1 MGDLRI
7 NRRLLLTAGSGVL
20 GVTVLNT
27 VTGCTSSD
35 QATAPAPSAASAPPA
50 GSAPAPSAAA
60 PAASGNVT
68 GDWRRVD
75 LDFVS
80 VYLLVRG
87 GEVAVVDTGNP
98 GSAASVED
106 GLKAAG
112 LGWGAVRHVILTHQH
127 QDHAGGLAEIAPLVG
142 ATLYAGEA
150 DVPGISAPGRQLT
163 PVKDGDEVFGL
174 QMIGTPGHTL
184 GHVSIFEPG
193 TGVLVAGDAL
203 RNQNVLEGSAPMYTA
218 DAAQAAASVK
228 RLAGLDVRAILPGH
242 GKPITSG
249 AREALQKLAA
259 TL

>member
-1 MGDLRI
+1 MSELRL

-27 VTGCTSSD
+27 LTGCTDAQPTPDAAATTATTGPSS
-35 QATAPAPSAASAPPA
+35 
-50 GSAPAPSAAA
+50 SAAA
-60 PAASGNVT
+60 PAADGNVT

-80 VYLLVRG
+80 VYLLIRG

-98 GSAASVED
+98 GSATAVED
-106 GLKAAG
+106 VLKAAG
-112 LGWGAVRHVILTHQH
+112 LGWGAVKHVILTHQH

-142 ATLYAGEA
+142 ATLYAGTA
-150 DVPGISAPGRQLT
+150 DVAGIGAAGKSLT
-163 PVKDGDEVFGL
+163 GVKDGDEVFGL

-203 RNQNVLEGSAPMYTA
+203 RNQNVLEGSAPQYTA

-228 RLAGLDVRAILPGH
+228 KLAALDVRAILPGH

>member
-1 MGDLRI
+1 MRDLRL
-7 NRRLLLTAGSGVL
+7 NRRLLLTTGSGVL

-27 VTGCTSSD
+27 LTGCTEARETPGTTP
-35 QATAPAPSAASAPPA
+35 ATTSAPST
-50 GSAPAPSAAA
+50 APSAAA
-60 PAASGNVT
+60 PAADGNVT

-80 VYLLVRG
+80 VYLLIRG

-98 GSAASVED
+98 GSAGSVED

-112 LGWGAVRHVILTHQH
+112 LGWGAVKHVILTHQH

-142 ATLYAGEA
+142 ATLYAGTA
-150 DVPGISAPGRQLT
+150 DVPGIPSPGRQLT
-163 PVKDGDEVFGL
+163 SVKDGDEVFGL

-203 RNQNVLEGSAPMYTA
+203 RNLNVLEGSAPQYTA

-228 RLAGLDVRAILPGH
+228 KLAALEVRAILPGH
-242 GKPITSG
+242 GRPITSG
-249 AREALQKLAA
+249 AGEALRKLAA

>member
-1 MGDLRI
+1 MSELRL

-20 GVTVLNT
+20 GVTVLNSL
-27 VTGCTSSD
+27 TGCTKAQDTPDAAGTGPAATSAGPSS
-35 QATAPAPSAASAPPA
+35 
-50 GSAPAPSAAA
+50 SAAA

-80 VYLLVRG
+80 VYLLIRG

-98 GSAASVED
+98 GSAASVEEV
-106 GLKAAG
+106 LKAAG
-112 LGWGAVRHVILTHQH
+112 LGWGAVKHIILTHQH

-142 ATLYAGEA
+142 ATLYAGTA
-150 DVPGISAPGRQLT
+150 DVAGIGAAGKSLT
-163 PVKDGDEVFGL
+163 GVQDGDEVFGL

-184 GHVSIFEPG
+184 GHVSIFEPQ

-203 RNQNVLEGSAPMYTA
+203 RNQNVLEGSAPQYTA

-228 RLAGLDVRAILPGH
+228 KLATLDVRAILPGH

>member
-1 MGDLRI
+1 MSELRL

-27 VTGCTSSD
+27 LSGCTKAQEGPGAAS
-35 QATAPAPSAASAPPA
+35 TTSAAPPV
-50 GSAPAPSAAA
+50 APSAAA
-60 PAASGNVT
+60 PAADGNIT

-80 VYLLVRG
+80 VYLLIRN

-98 GSAASVED
+98 GSATSVED

-112 LGWGAVRHVILTHQH
+112 LGWGAVKHIILTHQH

-142 ATLYAGEA
+142 ATLYAGAA
-150 DVPGISAPGRQLT
+150 DVSAIGAGGKPLT
-163 PVKDGDEVFGL
+163 SVKDGDDVFGL

-184 GHVSIFEPG
+184 GHVSVFEPG

-203 RNQNVLEGSAPMYTA
+203 RNLNALEGSDRLYTA

-228 RLAGLDVRAILPGH
+228 KLAALDVRAILPGH